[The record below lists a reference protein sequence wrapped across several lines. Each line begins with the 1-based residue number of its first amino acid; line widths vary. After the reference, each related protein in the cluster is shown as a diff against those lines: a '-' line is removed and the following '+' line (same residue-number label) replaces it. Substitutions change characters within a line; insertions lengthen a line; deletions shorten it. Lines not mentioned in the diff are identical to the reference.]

1 MRALKTKHKTK
12 HIPHLQGSRKSS
24 VQIKAAR
31 KHPNVISLKWLR
43 GSGCVFFGFSF
54 KWPDD
59 PGCKKTETQEG
70 EDGAG
75 RLRPFVANSLAS
87 LHTVIGSTR
96 ANHTGI
102 TNSKLCSHRG
112 RTTAFLGSV
121 SFYLKSTSLRKP
133 TILVNQTRTSVLH
146 LVPKCQTAVMKQ
158 LFPVRLKVEDG
169 FIKSSI
175 SQENHVVLQQ
185 PSIVFCAICLHTL
198 YLVLDSV
205 ATMFLHWNVILFCS
219 CGARMVKLFCCFFL
233 IPTHTLFIRLD

>member
-1 MRALKTKHKTK
+1 MVAWIRL
-12 HIPHLQGSRKSS
+12 
-24 VQIKAAR
+24 
-31 KHPNVISLKWLR
+31 
-43 GSGCVFFGFSF
+43 CFFGFSF

-59 PGCKKTETQEG
+59 PGCKKTETREG

-87 LHTVIGSTR
+87 LHTAIGSTR

-112 RTTAFLGSV
+112 RTTAFLGSF
-121 SFYLKSTSLRKP
+121 SFYLKSTALRKP
-133 TILVNQTRTSVLH
+133 TFLVNQTRTSVLH

-175 SQENHVVLQQ
+175 PQE
-185 PSIVFCAICLHTL
+185 
-198 YLVLDSV
+198 
-205 ATMFLHWNVILFCS
+205 WGLFCNNLPLS
-219 CGARMVKLFCCFFL
+219 SARFAYILYIWSLTLLPPCFCTGMLYCFAL
-233 IPTHTLFIRLD
+233 VVHAW

>member
-1 MRALKTKHKTK
+1 MVVWIRL
-12 HIPHLQGSRKSS
+12 
-24 VQIKAAR
+24 
-31 KHPNVISLKWLR
+31 
-43 GSGCVFFGFSF
+43 CFFGFSF

-59 PGCKKTETQEG
+59 PACKKTETREG

-87 LHTVIGSTR
+87 LHTAIGSTR

-112 RTTAFLGSV
+112 RTAFLGSF
-121 SFYLKSTSLRKP
+121 SFYLKSTALRKP
-133 TILVNQTRTSVLH
+133 TCLVNKTRTSVLH

-175 SQENHVVLQQ
+175 PQENHVVLQQ

-219 CGARMVKLFCCFFL
+219 CCARVVKLMFCCFFL
-233 IPTHTLFIRLD
+233 IPSHTLFICLD